1 LKLKHHIL
9 FFCLFAVI
17 ATKTYVAINTL
28 LSDSDIELSNELDE
42 EDTDDEEDNEKDT
55 EEDTEE
61 DTEKETSEKDIIYTS
76 IQITCSGT
84 KKNLTPNKAKY
95 YYKNQHYL
103 TPNLQRFF
111 SPPDKLSLS

>member
-1 LKLKHHIL
+1 LKLKHYIL

-17 ATKTYVAINTL
+17 ATKTYVAIYTL
-28 LSDSDIELSNELDE
+28 FSDSDIELSNELDE
-42 EDTDDEEDNEKDT
+42 EDADD

-61 DTEKETSEKDIIYTS
+61 DTEKETAEKDIYISYYHLNYTV
-76 IQITCSGT
+76 QKKTITS
-84 KKNLTPNKAKY
+84 NKTKY

-111 SPPDKLSLS
+111 APPDAISLS